1 MKLAVKSGN
10 NPFVLYSLLYI
21 SNKKRQE
28 YQFIPDVFYW
38 N

>member
-10 NPFVLYSLLYI
+10 NTFGLYFFPYI